1 MLTVKKASTGCHE
14 PAGAFFEWNGG
25 SFMSKIAILLPKEYM
40 LEQARNVIREDELD
54 IDILKVI
61 KTSDSVYEARQAVEQ
76 GAEVVLARGVQA
88 AFIRQYTNIPVAE
101 LTLTGQE
108 IGLMIASAKK
118 KVPDKKCP
126 QIALIGFKNMFSDT
140 TYADELFD
148 IRLKFYDITAI
159 EQAAEKVDLAIQEG
173 ADVLLGG
180 DTVNALAAQKGI
192 PAQFIDSTEES
203 IRSAIGVAKKMIL
216 TAEAEKNFTAQFETV
231 LDNSYNGIL
240 EIDENKEIM
249 IVNRAGEE
257 LFHKKASQL
266 EGTALGKVIPELEQR
281 YIDDVLSGKR
291 DSFMTSVY
299 VAGVPMMLTAAPIQ
313 YENKIRGAII
323 SLYRNASVRKNDAD
337 ELHSYYLKG
346 YVAYAHFSDIRITGK
361 EMEYCVELSKM
372 YALSKNPVLICG
384 EDGTDKEKLA
394 QCIHNNSS
402 YKAGPFV
409 AVNCSG
415 MTEQM
420 QVDRLF
426 GNPDAEDDS
435 MKKGALAIGD
445 HGTIVISEIE
455 KLSLLC
461 QYRLYRAIRYDSLIQ
476 NDLERSQTL
485 DNRIIAITGADLY
498 QYVEQGRFRQD
509 LYYLLN
515 SLTVEIPP
523 LRKRPQDIRAIVEDC
538 RVRFTKRY
546 ARFPKIAEDAMEALA
561 GFGWQGNEI
570 QLESFCERLF
580 LTSPKKTI
588 TSDYVYFLLDTLYP
602 VKERISEDGTTVIYQ
617 HPEAA
622 RLTELLEKHQG
633 NRSAV
638 AKELGISTTTLW
650 RRMKKYGVINK
661 YDLT

>member
-1 MLTVKKASTGCHE
+1 
-14 PAGAFFEWNGG
+14 
-25 SFMSKIAILLPKEYM
+25 MSKIAILLPKEYM

-118 KVPDKKCP
+118 KVPDEKCP

-266 EGTALGKVIPELEQR
+266 EGTALEKVIPELEQR

-346 YVAYAHFSDIRITGK
+346 YVAHAHFSDIRITGK

-426 GNPDAEDDS
+426 GNPDAEDES

-638 AKELGISTTTLW
+638 ARELGISTTTLW

>member
-1 MLTVKKASTGCHE
+1 
-14 PAGAFFEWNGG
+14 
-25 SFMSKIAILLPKEYM
+25 MSKIAILLPKEYM

-266 EGTALGKVIPELEQR
+266 EGTALEKVIPELEQR

-426 GNPDAEDDS
+426 GNPDAEDES

-588 TSDYVYFLLDTLYP
+588 TSDYIYFLLDTLYP

>member
-1 MLTVKKASTGCHE
+1 
-14 PAGAFFEWNGG
+14 
-25 SFMSKIAILLPKEYM
+25 MSKIAILLPKEYM

-266 EGTALGKVIPELEQR
+266 EGTALEKVIPELEQR

-299 VAGVPMMLTAAPIQ
+299 VASVPMMLTAAPIQ

-346 YVAYAHFSDIRITGK
+346 YVAHAHFSDIRITGK

-426 GNPDAEDDS
+426 GNPDAEDES

>member
-1 MLTVKKASTGCHE
+1 
-14 PAGAFFEWNGG
+14 
-25 SFMSKIAILLPKEYM
+25 M

-148 IRLKFYDITAI
+148 IRLEFYDITAI

-266 EGTALGKVIPELEQR
+266 EGTALEKVIPELEQR

-346 YVAYAHFSDIRITGK
+346 YVAHAHFSDIRITGK

-426 GNPDAEDDS
+426 GNPDAEDES

>member
-1 MLTVKKASTGCHE
+1 
-14 PAGAFFEWNGG
+14 
-25 SFMSKIAILLPKEYM
+25 M

-61 KTSDSVYEARQAVEQ
+61 KTSDSVYEARQAIEQ

-266 EGTALGKVIPELEQR
+266 EGTALEKVIPELEQR

-346 YVAYAHFSDIRITGK
+346 YVAHAHFSDIRITGK

-426 GNPDAEDDS
+426 GNPDAEDES

-485 DNRIIAITGADLY
+485 DNRIIAVTGADLY

>member
-1 MLTVKKASTGCHE
+1 
-14 PAGAFFEWNGG
+14 
-25 SFMSKIAILLPKEYM
+25 MSKIAILLPKEYM

-108 IGLMIASAKK
+108 IGLMIASAKR

-140 TYADELFD
+140 TYADELYD

-159 EQAAEKVDLAIQEG
+159 EQAAEKVNLAIQEG

-192 PAQFIDSTEES
+192 PSQFIDSTEES

-266 EGTALGKVIPELEQR
+266 EGTALEKVIPELEQR

-346 YVAYAHFSDIRITGK
+346 YVAHAHFSDIRITGK

-426 GNPDAEDDS
+426 GNPDAEDES

-485 DNRIIAITGADLY
+485 DNRIIATTGADLY

>member
-1 MLTVKKASTGCHE
+1 
-14 PAGAFFEWNGG
+14 
-25 SFMSKIAILLPKEYM
+25 M

-266 EGTALGKVIPELEQR
+266 EGTALEKVIPELEQR

-346 YVAYAHFSDIRITGK
+346 YVAHAHFSDIRITGK

-426 GNPDAEDDS
+426 GNPDAEDES

-602 VKERISEDGTTVIYQ
+602 VKERILEDGTTVIYQ

>member
-1 MLTVKKASTGCHE
+1 
-14 PAGAFFEWNGG
+14 
-25 SFMSKIAILLPKEYM
+25 MSKIAILLPKEYM

-192 PAQFIDSTEES
+192 PSQFIDSTEES

-266 EGTALGKVIPELEQR
+266 EGTALEKVIPELEQR

-346 YVAYAHFSDIRITGK
+346 YVAHAHFSDIRITGK

-426 GNPDAEDDS
+426 GNPDAEDES

-523 LRKRPQDIRAIVEDC
+523 IRKRPQDIRAIVEDC

-602 VKERISEDGTTVIYQ
+602 VKEKISEDGTTVIYQ

>member
-1 MLTVKKASTGCHE
+1 
-14 PAGAFFEWNGG
+14 
-25 SFMSKIAILLPKEYM
+25 MSKIAILLPKEYM

-266 EGTALGKVIPELEQR
+266 EGTALEKVIPELEQR

-346 YVAYAHFSDIRITGK
+346 YVAHAHFSDIRITGK

-426 GNPDAEDDS
+426 GNPDAEDES

-445 HGTIVISEIE
+445 HGMIVISEIE

>member
-1 MLTVKKASTGCHE
+1 
-14 PAGAFFEWNGG
+14 
-25 SFMSKIAILLPKEYM
+25 M

-266 EGTALGKVIPELEQR
+266 EGTALEKVIPELEQR

-346 YVAYAHFSDIRITGK
+346 YVAHAHFSDIRITGK

-426 GNPDAEDDS
+426 GNPDAEDES

-523 LRKRPQDIRAIVEDC
+523 LRKRPQDIRVIVEDC

>member
-1 MLTVKKASTGCHE
+1 
-14 PAGAFFEWNGG
+14 
-25 SFMSKIAILLPKEYM
+25 MSKIAILLPKEYM

-148 IRLKFYDITAI
+148 IRLKFYDIAAI

-266 EGTALGKVIPELEQR
+266 EGTALEKVIPELEQR

-346 YVAYAHFSDIRITGK
+346 YVAHAHFSDIRITGK

-426 GNPDAEDDS
+426 GNPDAEDES

-523 LRKRPQDIRAIVEDC
+523 IRKRPQDIRAIVEDC

>member
-1 MLTVKKASTGCHE
+1 
-14 PAGAFFEWNGG
+14 
-25 SFMSKIAILLPKEYM
+25 MSKIAILLPKEYM

-140 TYADELFD
+140 TYADEIFD

-266 EGTALGKVIPELEQR
+266 EGTALEKVIPELEQR

-346 YVAYAHFSDIRITGK
+346 YVAHAQFSDIRITGK

-426 GNPDAEDDS
+426 GNPDAEDES

>member
-1 MLTVKKASTGCHE
+1 
-14 PAGAFFEWNGG
+14 
-25 SFMSKIAILLPKEYM
+25 M

-108 IGLMIASAKK
+108 IGLMIASAKR

-159 EQAAEKVDLAIQEG
+159 EQAAEKVNLAIQEG

-266 EGTALGKVIPELEQR
+266 EGTALEKVIPELEQR

-346 YVAYAHFSDIRITGK
+346 YVAHAHFSDIRITGK

-426 GNPDAEDDS
+426 GNPDAEDES

-570 QLESFCERLF
+570 QLEAFCERLF

-602 VKERISEDGTTVIYQ
+602 VKEKISEDGTTVIYQ
-617 HPEAA
+617 HPEVA

>member
-1 MLTVKKASTGCHE
+1 
-14 PAGAFFEWNGG
+14 
-25 SFMSKIAILLPKEYM
+25 MSKIAILLPKEYM

-266 EGTALGKVIPELEQR
+266 EGTALEKVIPELEQR

-299 VAGVPMMLTAAPIQ
+299 VTGVPMMLTAAPIQ

-426 GNPDAEDDS
+426 GNPDAEDES

-588 TSDYVYFLLDTLYP
+588 TSDYVYFLLDILYP
-602 VKERISEDGTTVIYQ
+602 VKERISEDGTAVIYQ

>member
-1 MLTVKKASTGCHE
+1 
-14 PAGAFFEWNGG
+14 
-25 SFMSKIAILLPKEYM
+25 M

-148 IRLKFYDITAI
+148 IRLNFYDITAI

-240 EIDENKEIM
+240 EIDDNKEIM

-266 EGTALGKVIPELEQR
+266 EGTALEKVIPELEQR

-346 YVAYAHFSDIRITGK
+346 YVAHAHFSDIRITGK

-426 GNPDAEDDS
+426 GNPDAEDES

-485 DNRIIAITGADLY
+485 DNRIIAVTGADLY

-580 LTSPKKTI
+580 LTSPKKMI

>member
-1 MLTVKKASTGCHE
+1 
-14 PAGAFFEWNGG
+14 
-25 SFMSKIAILLPKEYM
+25 MSKIAILLPKEYM

-148 IRLKFYDITAI
+148 IRLKFYDIAAI
-159 EQAAEKVDLAIQEG
+159 EQAAEKVNLAIQEG

-266 EGTALGKVIPELEQR
+266 EGTALEKVIPELEQR

-299 VAGVPMMLTAAPIQ
+299 VVGVPMMLTAAPIQ

-346 YVAYAHFSDIRITGK
+346 YVAHAHFSDIRITGK

-426 GNPDAEDDS
+426 GNPDAEDES

-498 QYVEQGRFRQD
+498 KYVEQGRFRQD

>member
-1 MLTVKKASTGCHE
+1 
-14 PAGAFFEWNGG
+14 
-25 SFMSKIAILLPKEYM
+25 MSKIAILLPKEYM

-140 TYADELFD
+140 TYADELYD

-266 EGTALGKVIPELEQR
+266 EGTALEKVIPELEQR

-346 YVAYAHFSDIRITGK
+346 YVAHAHFSDIRITGK

-426 GNPDAEDDS
+426 GNPDAEDES
-435 MKKGALAIGD
+435 MKKGALAISD

-476 NDLERSQTL
+476 NDLERSQML

-622 RLTELLEKHQG
+622 HLTELLEKHQG

>member
-1 MLTVKKASTGCHE
+1 
-14 PAGAFFEWNGG
+14 
-25 SFMSKIAILLPKEYM
+25 M

-266 EGTALGKVIPELEQR
+266 EGTALEKVIPELEQR

-346 YVAYAHFSDIRITGK
+346 YVAHAHFSDIRITGK

-426 GNPDAEDDS
+426 GNPDAEDES

-485 DNRIIAITGADLY
+485 DNRIIAITRADLY

>member
-1 MLTVKKASTGCHE
+1 
-14 PAGAFFEWNGG
+14 
-25 SFMSKIAILLPKEYM
+25 M

-266 EGTALGKVIPELEQR
+266 EGTALEKVIPELEQR

-346 YVAYAHFSDIRITGK
+346 YVAHAHFSDIRITGK

-409 AVNCSG
+409 AVNGSG

-426 GNPDAEDDS
+426 GNPDAEDES

-538 RVRFTKRY
+538 RVKFTKRY

>member
-1 MLTVKKASTGCHE
+1 
-14 PAGAFFEWNGG
+14 
-25 SFMSKIAILLPKEYM
+25 MSKIAILLPKEYM

-140 TYADELFD
+140 TYADELYD

-159 EQAAEKVDLAIQEG
+159 EQAAEKVDLAIKEG

-249 IVNRAGEE
+249 IVNRVGEE

-266 EGTALGKVIPELEQR
+266 EGTALEKVIPELEQR

-346 YVAYAHFSDIRITGK
+346 YVAHAHFSDIRITGK

-426 GNPDAEDDS
+426 GNPDAEDES

-523 LRKRPQDIRAIVEDC
+523 IRKRPQDIRAIVEDC

>member
-1 MLTVKKASTGCHE
+1 
-14 PAGAFFEWNGG
+14 
-25 SFMSKIAILLPKEYM
+25 MSKIAILLPKEYM
-40 LEQARNVIREDELD
+40 LEQARNVIREDELE

-108 IGLMIASAKK
+108 IGLMIASAKR

-140 TYADELFD
+140 TYADELYD

-159 EQAAEKVDLAIQEG
+159 EQAAEKVNLAIQEG

-192 PAQFIDSTEES
+192 PSQFIDSTEES

-266 EGTALGKVIPELEQR
+266 EGTALEKVIPELEQR

-346 YVAYAHFSDIRITGK
+346 YVAHAHFSDIRITGK

-570 QLESFCERLF
+570 QLEAFCERLF

-602 VKERISEDGTTVIYQ
+602 VKEKISEDGTTVIYQ
-617 HPEAA
+617 HPEVA

>member
-1 MLTVKKASTGCHE
+1 
-14 PAGAFFEWNGG
+14 
-25 SFMSKIAILLPKEYM
+25 M

-266 EGTALGKVIPELEQR
+266 EGTALEKVIPELEQR

-346 YVAYAHFSDIRITGK
+346 YVAHAHFSDIRITGK

-426 GNPDAEDDS
+426 GNPYAEDES

>member
-1 MLTVKKASTGCHE
+1 
-14 PAGAFFEWNGG
+14 
-25 SFMSKIAILLPKEYM
+25 MSKIAILLPKEYM

-266 EGTALGKVIPELEQR
+266 EGTALEKVIPELEQR

-346 YVAYAHFSDIRITGK
+346 YVAHAHFSDIRITGK

-426 GNPDAEDDS
+426 GNPDAEDES
-435 MKKGALAIGD
+435 MKKGALAISD

-523 LRKRPQDIRAIVEDC
+523 LRKHPQDIRAIVEDC

>member
-1 MLTVKKASTGCHE
+1 
-14 PAGAFFEWNGG
+14 
-25 SFMSKIAILLPKEYM
+25 M

-140 TYADELFD
+140 TYADELYD

-266 EGTALGKVIPELEQR
+266 EGTALEKVIPELEQR

-346 YVAYAHFSDIRITGK
+346 YVAHAHFSDIRITGK

-426 GNPDAEDDS
+426 GNPDAEDES

-523 LRKRPQDIRAIVEDC
+523 IRKRPQDIRAIVEDC

-546 ARFPKIAEDAMEALA
+546 ARFPKIAEDAMEVLA

>member
-1 MLTVKKASTGCHE
+1 
-14 PAGAFFEWNGG
+14 
-25 SFMSKIAILLPKEYM
+25 MSKIAILLPKEYM

-148 IRLKFYDITAI
+148 IRLKFYDIAAI
-159 EQAAEKVDLAIQEG
+159 EQAAEKVNLAIQEG

-266 EGTALGKVIPELEQR
+266 EGTALEKVIPELEQR

-346 YVAYAHFSDIRITGK
+346 YVAHAHFSDIRITGK

-426 GNPDAEDDS
+426 GNPDAEDES

-523 LRKRPQDIRAIVEDC
+523 IRKRPQDIRAIVEDC

>member
-1 MLTVKKASTGCHE
+1 
-14 PAGAFFEWNGG
+14 
-25 SFMSKIAILLPKEYM
+25 MSKIAILLPKEYM

-426 GNPDAEDDS
+426 GNPDAEDES

-523 LRKRPQDIRAIVEDC
+523 LRKRPQDIRAIVADC

>member
-1 MLTVKKASTGCHE
+1 
-14 PAGAFFEWNGG
+14 
-25 SFMSKIAILLPKEYM
+25 MSKIAILLPKEYM

-61 KTSDSVYEARQAVEQ
+61 KTSGSVYEARQAVEQ

-180 DTVNALAAQKGI
+180 DTVNALAVQKGI

-266 EGTALGKVIPELEQR
+266 EGTALEKVIPELEQR

-346 YVAYAHFSDIRITGK
+346 YVAHAHFSDIRITGK

-426 GNPDAEDDS
+426 GNPDAEDES

>member
-1 MLTVKKASTGCHE
+1 
-14 PAGAFFEWNGG
+14 
-25 SFMSKIAILLPKEYM
+25 MSKIAILLPKEYM

-266 EGTALGKVIPELEQR
+266 EGTALEKVIPELEQR

-346 YVAYAHFSDIRITGK
+346 YVAHAHFSDIRITGK

-426 GNPDAEDDS
+426 GNPDAEDES

-445 HGTIVISEIE
+445 HGTIIISEIE

>member
-1 MLTVKKASTGCHE
+1 
-14 PAGAFFEWNGG
+14 
-25 SFMSKIAILLPKEYM
+25 M

-266 EGTALGKVIPELEQR
+266 EGTALEKVIPELEQR

-346 YVAYAHFSDIRITGK
+346 YVAHAHFSDIRITGK

-426 GNPDAEDDS
+426 GNPDAEDES

-523 LRKRPQDIRAIVEDC
+523 LRKHPQDIRAIVEDC

>member
-1 MLTVKKASTGCHE
+1 
-14 PAGAFFEWNGG
+14 
-25 SFMSKIAILLPKEYM
+25 MSKIAILLPKEYM

-180 DTVNALAAQKGI
+180 DTVNALAAHKGI

-266 EGTALGKVIPELEQR
+266 EGTALEKVIPELEQR

-426 GNPDAEDDS
+426 GNPDAEDES

>member
-1 MLTVKKASTGCHE
+1 
-14 PAGAFFEWNGG
+14 
-25 SFMSKIAILLPKEYM
+25 M

-140 TYADELFD
+140 TYEDELFD

-266 EGTALGKVIPELEQR
+266 EGTALEKVIPELEQR

-426 GNPDAEDDS
+426 GNPDAEDES

>member
-1 MLTVKKASTGCHE
+1 
-14 PAGAFFEWNGG
+14 
-25 SFMSKIAILLPKEYM
+25 MSKIAILLPKEYM

-266 EGTALGKVIPELEQR
+266 EGTALEKVIPELEQR

-346 YVAYAHFSDIRITGK
+346 YVAHAHFSDIRITGK

-420 QVDRLF
+420 QVGRLF
-426 GNPDAEDDS
+426 GNPDAEDES

>member
-1 MLTVKKASTGCHE
+1 
-14 PAGAFFEWNGG
+14 
-25 SFMSKIAILLPKEYM
+25 MSKIAILLPKEYM

-266 EGTALGKVIPELEQR
+266 EGTALEKVIPELEQR

-299 VAGVPMMLTAAPIQ
+299 VASVPMMLTAAPIQ

-346 YVAYAHFSDIRITGK
+346 YVAHAHFSDIRITGK

-426 GNPDAEDDS
+426 GNPDAEDES
-435 MKKGALAIGD
+435 MKKGALAISD

-523 LRKRPQDIRAIVEDC
+523 IRKRPQDIRAIVEDC

-602 VKERISEDGTTVIYQ
+602 VKERISEDDTTVVYQ

>member
-1 MLTVKKASTGCHE
+1 
-14 PAGAFFEWNGG
+14 
-25 SFMSKIAILLPKEYM
+25 MSKIAILLPKEYM

-266 EGTALGKVIPELEQR
+266 EGTALEKVIPELEQR

-346 YVAYAHFSDIRITGK
+346 YVAHAHFSDIRITGK

-426 GNPDAEDDS
+426 GNPDAEDES

-617 HPEAA
+617 QPEAA

>member
-1 MLTVKKASTGCHE
+1 
-14 PAGAFFEWNGG
+14 
-25 SFMSKIAILLPKEYM
+25 M

-159 EQAAEKVDLAIQEG
+159 EQAAEKVNLAIQEG

-266 EGTALGKVIPELEQR
+266 EGTALEKVIPELEQR

-346 YVAYAHFSDIRITGK
+346 YVAHAHFSDIRITGK

-426 GNPDAEDDS
+426 GNPDAEDES

>member
-1 MLTVKKASTGCHE
+1 
-14 PAGAFFEWNGG
+14 
-25 SFMSKIAILLPKEYM
+25 MSKIAILLPKEYM

-140 TYADELFD
+140 TYADELYD

-203 IRSAIGVAKKMIL
+203 IRFAIGVAKKMIL

-266 EGTALGKVIPELEQR
+266 EGTALEKVIPELEQR

-346 YVAYAHFSDIRITGK
+346 YVAHAHFSDIRITGK

-426 GNPDAEDDS
+426 GNPDAEDES
-435 MKKGALAIGD
+435 MKKGALAISD

>member
-1 MLTVKKASTGCHE
+1 
-14 PAGAFFEWNGG
+14 
-25 SFMSKIAILLPKEYM
+25 M

-266 EGTALGKVIPELEQR
+266 EGTALEKVIPELEQR

-346 YVAYAHFSDIRITGK
+346 YVAHAHFSDIRITGK

-426 GNPDAEDDS
+426 GNPDAEDES

-617 HPEAA
+617 HPEAT

>member
-1 MLTVKKASTGCHE
+1 
-14 PAGAFFEWNGG
+14 
-25 SFMSKIAILLPKEYM
+25 MSKIAILLPKEYM

-54 IDILKVI
+54 IDILKEI

-266 EGTALGKVIPELEQR
+266 EGTALEKVIPELEQR

-346 YVAYAHFSDIRITGK
+346 YVAHAHFSDIRITGK

-426 GNPDAEDDS
+426 GNPDAEDES

-485 DNRIIAITGADLY
+485 DNRIIAVTGADLY

-650 RRMKKYGVINK
+650 RRMKKYGVVNK

>member
-1 MLTVKKASTGCHE
+1 
-14 PAGAFFEWNGG
+14 
-25 SFMSKIAILLPKEYM
+25 MSKIAILLPKEYM

-266 EGTALGKVIPELEQR
+266 EGTALEKVIPELEQR
-281 YIDDVLSGKR
+281 YIDNVLSGKR

-346 YVAYAHFSDIRITGK
+346 YVAHAHFSDIRITGK

-426 GNPDAEDDS
+426 GNPDAEDES

>member
-1 MLTVKKASTGCHE
+1 
-14 PAGAFFEWNGG
+14 
-25 SFMSKIAILLPKEYM
+25 M

-266 EGTALGKVIPELEQR
+266 EGTALEKVIPELEQR

-346 YVAYAHFSDIRITGK
+346 YVAHAHFSDIRITGK

-426 GNPDAEDDS
+426 GDTDAEDES